1 MMRIIAWIV
10 RLALFLVV
18 LGFAVKNTE
27 PVTVRFYFGS
37 QWQSPLV
44 FALLIAFIVGAAAGV
59 AATLGYV
66 FRQRREMLQLRK
78 QVRAQAAQ
86 EPHTTVVR

>member
-1 MMRIIAWIV
+1 MMRVIAWII

-18 LGFAVKNTE
+18 LGFALRNTE
-27 PVTVRFYFGS
+27 QVTVKFLGAE
-37 QWQSPLV
+37 WQSPLV
-44 FALLIAFIVGAAAGV
+44 FALLVAFILGAAAGV

-66 FRQRREMLQLRK
+66 YRQRREMLQLRK
-78 QVRAQAAQ
+78 QVRTQAAE